1 MIALISLFKEDR
13 KFEKIHDIFGVIKGS
28 EEPDRYVILGNHR
41 DTWTYGAVDPNSGTA
56 SLLDIARRLG
66 IMLQSGWKPRRSII
80 LCSWD
85 AEEFGMVSRYGRNTI
100 RCYWINV
107 RHITKSRP
115 RYTLNIR
122 QLSHVYCLNHIC
134 H

>member
-66 IMLQSGWKPRRSII
+66 I
-80 LCSWD
+80 
-85 AEEFGMVSRYGRNTI
+85 NTI